1 MSEYANERRNFV
13 RTNTHLPIQFGIDS
27 PSFSGVID
35 SIGFGG
41 ARIRSSHT
49 FGKGT
54 NLRLRLSVSDNLQP
68 FEGAALVAWVQDKE
82 MMGVQFIE
90 LPPTE
95 VIKLEKILIPSATG
109 LGEKDLWD

>member
-13 RTNTHLPIQFGIDS
+13 RTTTHLPIQFGINS

-54 NLRLRLSVSDNLQP
+54 NLRLRLSVPNDLQP
-68 FEGAALVAWVQDKE
+68 FEGAALVAWVQDRD

-95 VIKLEKILIPSATG
+95 IIKLEKILIPTG
-109 LGEKDLWD
+109 PGPGEKDLWD